1 MPFGIQ
7 PIHLIV
13 IAIIALLI
21 FGPSRLPEIGRG
33 IGKAIKEFQRGTKE
47 MGEGFKDEV
56 SKPVDESQ
64 AAAQPAAVPVQPA
77 AYAQSIPQPLP
88 QPVMPQ
94 PVPQAPA
101 QAVPQPAA
109 QSSWQAVTPSPTGE
123 QPAAATVFCNQCGS
137 SNPVGAR
144 FCSKCGSPLQA

>member
-56 SKPVDESQ
+56 TKPVDENQ
-64 AAAQPAAVPVQPA
+64 AAAQSTAAPAQPSAV
-77 AYAQSIPQPLP
+77 YTQSIPQPLP
-88 QPVMPQ
+88 QPAMPQ
-94 PVPQAPA
+94 PIPQAPA
-101 QAVPQPAA
+101 QPIQQPVA
-109 QSSWQAVTPSPTGE
+109 QSSWQAVTPASPE
-123 QPAAATVFCNQCGS
+123 AQAATSIFCNQCGS
-137 SNPVGAR
+137 PNSTGAR
-144 FCSKCGSPLQA
+144 FCSKCGAPLQP